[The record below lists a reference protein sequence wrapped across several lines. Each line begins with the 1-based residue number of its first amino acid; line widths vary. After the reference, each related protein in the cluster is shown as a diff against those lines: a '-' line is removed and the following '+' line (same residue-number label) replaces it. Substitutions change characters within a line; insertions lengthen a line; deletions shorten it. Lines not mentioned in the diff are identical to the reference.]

1 MHFHQWKRRQVLTLL
16 GGAAALWPLATRAQQ
31 SALPVIGFLHGAS
44 PVAWMDQLRGF
55 HRGLK
60 DAGFV
65 EGENVAI
72 VYRWTEG
79 QYDRLPALVADLTR
93 RQVTVLVAITTLGA
107 LAAK

>member
-1 MHFHQWKRRQVLTLL
+1 MLLDLRRRQFITLL
-16 GGAAALWPLATRAQQ
+16 GGAATWPFVARAQQ
-31 SALPVIGFLHGAS
+31 AALPVIGFLHGAS

-72 VYRWTEG
+72 VYSWAEG

-93 RQVTVLVAITTLGA
+93 RQVTVLVVVTTLG
-107 LAAK
+107 